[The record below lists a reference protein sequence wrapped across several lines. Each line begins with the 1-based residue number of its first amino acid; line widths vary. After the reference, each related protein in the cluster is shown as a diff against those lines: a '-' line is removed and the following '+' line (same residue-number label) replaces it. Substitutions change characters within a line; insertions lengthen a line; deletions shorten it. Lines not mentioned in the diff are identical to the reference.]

1 MSPRRVLLDEN
12 LPVRLRLWLPAG
24 IEAVTVEFMGW
35 KGSRN
40 GELVRRARAEG
51 FTALITADRP
61 LAMAPR
67 AWSPMG
73 CIHVTSNDLAR
84 LQAAAERLGAAC
96 QTILPGQVLVVPV

>member
-1 MSPRRVLLDEN
+1 VNKRRVLLDEN
-12 LPVRLRLWLPAG
+12 LPVRLRLWLPPD
-24 IEAVTVEFMGW
+24 IEAVTVAFMGW
-35 KGSRN
+35 KGVRN

-67 AWSPMG
+67 AWAPMG
-73 CIHVTSNDLAR
+73 CIHVASNDLAR

-96 QTILPGQVLVVPV
+96 QTILPGQVVHVHV